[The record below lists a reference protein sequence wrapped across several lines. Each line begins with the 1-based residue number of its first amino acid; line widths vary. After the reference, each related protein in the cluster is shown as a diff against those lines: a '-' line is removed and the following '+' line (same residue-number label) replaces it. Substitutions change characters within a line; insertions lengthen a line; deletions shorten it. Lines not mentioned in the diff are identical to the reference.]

1 MANVPT
7 ASWQRR
13 PHLVPAVIA
22 ALLPLMALGD
32 WPYGYYQFLRL
43 VICGVSI
50 YVAVMAYQWQ
60 RMWAVWSFG
69 IVAVLFNPFAPVHL
83 SKDLWQPIDVGCAAL
98 FLAGAFLL
106 RPEANHAENN

>member
-1 MANVPT
+1 MARD
-7 ASWQRR
+7 WRRR

-22 ALLPLMALGD
+22 ALILLMALRD

-43 VICGVSI
+43 VVCAVSI

-60 RMWAVWSFG
+60 RVWAVWLFG
-69 IVAVLFNPFAPVHL
+69 MTAVLFNPFAPIHL
-83 SKDLWQPIDVGCAAL
+83 SKDLWQPIDVLFAVF

-106 RPEANHAENN
+106 RPEADHAA